1 VRRQDHTLFS
11 VGYAQ
16 QHKIDRNSTILLVD
30 RYILRA
36 LTGPASI
43 ALFVTVFALSMETMP
58 RLVARI
64 SALGNGFYFVSQSL
78 ISLIPEYLGI
88 AVPLAI
94 YLASALAFRR
104 LALSSELDVLAASG
118 IGYIRMLRMPLIFA
132 AAGCILSIGL
142 SSFIQPAGE
151 RRLDALGYT
160 ATRGGFGVA
169 FPEQVPNII
178 DKNTQLYF
186 ETSQGDRIDNVL
198 IQHGTTF
205 ISARS
210 ASLARGPSGDM
221 ILDLR
226 DGVMTGNVDNGMH
239 SSHFTNLRWDVPF
252 APAYRAHWKPARD
265 RLQRF
270 DIRSLL
276 NLTASHRTGLPQQ
289 MAIASASGRFATA
302 LFMLLLPVFGFC
314 FGPPPKRSRSGL
326 ALGLGI
332 LLILIFWRGVALVED
347 DFASVAPVLHT
358 VLLVGFGLLAWLLF
372 RLERKH
378 GSGTIEAMLM
388 KLVDRMRRLV
398 PTWPSTRRASDP
410 QWPARNPKALL
421 PPPCSQRFERDERPD
436 RQAA

>member
-1 VRRQDHTLFS
+1 M
-11 VGYAQ
+11 A
-16 QHKIDRNSTILLVD
+16 
-30 RYILRA
+30 
-36 LTGPASI
+36 GPASI

-64 SALGNGFYFVSQSL
+64 GALGNGFYFVSQSL
-78 ISLIPEYLGI
+78 MSLIPEYLGI
-88 AVPLAI
+88 ALPLAI

-118 IGYIRMLRMPLIFA
+118 IGHVRMLRMPLIFA

-151 RRLDALGYT
+151 RRLDALGT
-160 ATRGGFGVA
+160 LATRGAFGVA

-186 ETSQGDRIDNVL
+186 ETSRADRIDNVL

-205 ISARS
+205 ISAQS

-221 ILDLR
+221 ILNLR
-226 DGVMTGNVDNGMH
+226 DGIMTGNLDNGMR

-276 NLTASHRTGLPQQ
+276 NFSASHRTGLPQER
-289 MAIASASGRFATA
+289 ATASASGRFATA
-302 LFMLLLPVFGFC
+302 LSTLWLPIFGFC

-332 LLILIFWRGVALVED
+332 VLILIFWRSVALVED
-347 DFASVAPVLHT
+347 HFASVAPVLHT
-358 VLLVGFGLLAWLLF
+358 VLLIGFGLLAWLLF
-372 RLERKH
+372 RIERRH

-388 KLVDRMRRLV
+388 KLADRMRRLV
-398 PTWPSTRRASDP
+398 PPWPSNRRPPDP
-410 QWPARNPKALL
+410 QWPVRNPEALL
-421 PPPCSQRFERDERPD
+421 PPARSQRFERDERPD